1 MGPDGQDRHVDK
13 DRIILAILQ
22 RDPRYAYEAYEFV
35 FEALDFTLRR
45 RSEPTKHVTGQ
56 EIMESVRLLAL
67 EQFGYLARPVLKQ
80 WGIRRTN
87 DFGEVVFNLIEADLL
102 QKTADDRREDFSDL
116 FDFHEVLDHE
126 FERSLDSA
134 PL

>member
-1 MGPDGQDRHVDK
+1 MDK
-13 DRIILAILQ
+13 DRIILGIVES
-22 RDPRYAYEAYEFV
+22 DPRYRYEAYEFV

-45 RSEPTKHVTGQ
+45 RSEPMKHVTGQ

-67 EQFGYLARPVLKQ
+67 EQFGFLARSVLEQ
-80 WGIRRTN
+80 WGIRRTD

-102 QKTADDRREDFSDL
+102 QKTADDRREDFSNL
-116 FDFHEVLDHE
+116 YDFEQVLDAA
-126 FERSLDSA
+126 FERSLETA